1 MTRLKRLI
9 KIVEEEQAAVRQS
22 GSKAD
27 VEALC
32 RHQDRLL
39 SFCARNN
46 QTAPY
51 ELFQIPE
58 APCCQTNSLP
68 KLI

>member
-1 MTRLKRLI
+1 MTRLQRLI
-9 KIVEEEQAAVRQS
+9 KLVKEEQEVVRQS
-22 GSKAD
+22 KTTAN

-39 SFCARNN
+39 TFCARNN
-46 QTAPY
+46 QTAPF

-58 APCCQTNSLP
+58 G
-68 KLI
+68 K